1 MNKRNLFTC
10 LLLVYHLFETVE
22 ERESQPHEV
31 KSVAKGTNS
40 VIRLKCIFNTDD
52 VI

>member
-1 MNKRNLFTC
+1 MIYLEQ
-10 LLLVYHLFETVE
+10 LVE
-22 ERESQPHEV
+22 ERESQTREV

-40 VIRLKCIFNTDD
+40 VIRLKCIFNTED